1 MSEAMN
7 TPVVHD
13 RNADQAAYWNGPAG
27 QRWIERQETQDVVL
41 APASAVLFERALVG
55 EGNRVIDV
63 GCGCGE
69 TTIKLAKRVGPKG
82 HVTGVDISAPMLA
95 RARERA
101 DTRLPL
107 NFVLADATVY
117 PFEPGRADVVTSRF
131 GVMFFAEPAVSFVN
145 IRKALRPGG
154 RLVFAC
160 WQEPRRNPW
169 MMLPLQSAY
178 KHVPRLPE
186 VGPEDPGPFSFARE
200 DRVRRVLSEAGFSSI
215 AMEPVD
221 LMLDIAAGRGLD
233 AAVNSALSIGPVS
246 RALDGQSPDLIA
258 AATDSIRAALASL
271 EKGDTVMLGAAIW
284 IATALA

>member
-1 MSEAMN
+1 MS

-41 APASAVLFERALVG
+41 APTSAVLFERARVA

-69 TTIKLAKRVGPKG
+69 TTIALAKRVGPKG
-82 HVTGVDISAPMLA
+82 HVIGIDISAPMLV

-101 DTRLPL
+101 DTGLPL
-107 NFVLADATVY
+107 NFILADATVH

-131 GVMFFAEPAVSFVN
+131 GVMFFADPVISFVN

-160 WQEPRRNPW
+160 WQEPCQNPR
-169 MMLPLQSAY
+169 MMLPLQAAY

-186 VGPEDPGPFSFARE
+186 ASPEDPGPFSFARE
-200 DRVRRVLSEAGFSSI
+200 DRVRRILSAAGFSSI
-215 AMEPVD
+215 AMEPVE
-221 LMLDIAAGRGLD
+221 LILDIAVARGLD
-233 AAVNSALSIGPVS
+233 AAVHGALSIGPVS
-246 RALDGQSPDLIA
+246 RALDGQPPELIA
-258 AATDSIRAALASL
+258 AAANSIRAALAPL
-271 EKGDTVMLGAAIW
+271 EQVNSVMLSAAIW